1 VEDINGNIKTMLSNK
16 YNQVWVDGSWLLTRS
31 LWMATKDLKIEEF
44 NPGDVVKLCLY
55 TISKLSKDW
64 GITNDKVITV
74 WDKWSRNYNGYWRSW
89 MIKDFVQYK
98 GSRKFVTEE
107 TIEEMRNDP
116 NITEEELNKAIREL
130 ATNKIKFKAKEIMMN
145 EFPRIGI
152 PSYFCEGAEFD
163 DIVSIASF
171 QLYQPGGKP
180 NVIFTKDS
188 DLQYSTCPNCIWAC
202 PPKSGETEPKIITYD
217 EMYYQIPEP
226 LRNAGLSLYNYNAL
240 MNAAGFMGHNDMG
253 VAKKSHTDSVS
264 ALLKIMSGDYSD
276 LENVDMFRA
285 QLASYDL
292 SQFPDIEK
300 VKYDISNFDKIGHY
314 GDLNDFHAFCTKN
327 KVTQVS
333 DKYYSAMMERFDQ
346 KLFTE

>member
-1 VEDINGNIKTMLSNK
+1 MISNK

-31 LWMATKDLKIEEF
+31 LWMATKDLEIDQF
-44 NPGDVVKLCLY
+44 NPGDVVRLCLY

-74 WDKWSRNYNGYWRSW
+74 WDKWSKNYGGYWRSW
-89 MIKDFVQYK
+89 MIRNFVQYK
-98 GSRKFVTEE
+98 GSRKFITEQ

-116 NITEEELNKAIREL
+116 NVTEEELNKAIREL
-130 ATNKIKFKAKEIMMN
+130 ATNQIKFKAKEIMMN
-145 EFPRIGI
+145 EFPKIGI
-152 PSYFCEGAEFD
+152 PSYYWEGLEFD

-171 QLYQPGGKP
+171 QLYQPGSKP

-253 VAKKSHTDSVS
+253 VAKKSHTNSVS
-264 ALLKIMSGDYSD
+264 ALLRIMSGDYSD
-276 LENVDMFRA
+276 IENVDMFKA

-292 SQFPDIEK
+292 SQFQDIER

-314 GDLNDFHAFCTKN
+314 GNINDFHDFCTRN

-333 DKYYSAMMERFDQ
+333 DKYYSAMIDRFDQ

>member
-1 VEDINGNIKTMLSNK
+1 MISNN
-16 YNQVWVDGSWLLTRS
+16 YNLLFLDGSWLLTRN
-31 LWMATKDLKIEEF
+31 LWIATKDKPIEEF
-44 NPGDVVKLCLY
+44 NPGEVARISIQTIAKLA
-55 TISKLSKDW
+55 KDW
-64 GITNDKVITV
+64 GIDAGKVITIF
-74 WDKWSRNYNGYWRSW
+74 DKWSTSYSGYWRSW

-98 GSRKFVTEE
+98 GSRKFVTEQ
-107 TIEEMRNDP
+107 TIEDMRCDP
-116 NITEEELNKAIREL
+116 NVTEEELNKAIREL
-130 ATNKIKFKAKEIMMN
+130 ATNKLKFKAKEIMLD
-145 EFPRIGI
+145 EFPKIGI
-152 PSYFCEGAEFD
+152 PSYYYFGLEYD

-264 ALLKIMSGDYSD
+264 ALLRIMSGDYSD
-276 LENVDMFRA
+276 IENVDMFKA

-314 GDLNDFHAFCTKN
+314 GDLNDFHAFCAKN